1 MIGEIINPMAYIEYG
16 VLLAIVL
23 AGALLFALAA
33 LNGRKQLN
41 AVSYI
46 IALVLL
52 IPLTYQMTRLIAACD
67 ISSTASAVSNL
78 VGVISPTLKS
88 YVSSVTTDKIGW
100 YIFRRVFWSALFMA
114 IGGFCIYITMDN
126 KSRKHGAPAGF
137 QTGRRYTS
145 TTSRRRR

>member
-1 MIGEIINPMAYIEYG
+1 MVYKLINPMDYIEYG
-16 VLLAIVL
+16 ILLAIVL
-23 AGALLFALAA
+23 AGVLLFALAA
-33 LNGRKQLN
+33 LNSRKQLN

-46 IALVLL
+46 IALVLV
-52 IPLTYQMTRLIAACD
+52 IPLTFQMSRLVAACD
-67 ISSTASAVSNL
+67 ISSTTSTINEVVNAV
-78 VGVISPTLKS
+78 SPTLKK

-100 YIFRRVFWSALFMA
+100 YIFRRVFWSVLFMA